1 MDALLKK
8 LSSKVWL
15 VALIALLAS
24 AVTVYKPLA
33 APTTGNY
40 YAVGYDYP
48 TGTYHYCALR
58 VYANF
63 QNGSLKEVSEFSYVS
78 DLMFLEKQDPLTR
91 VNYNTVSGSYS
102 GVGSSMITYSGRVYV
117 TFK

>member
-1 MDALLKK
+1 MNALLKK

-15 VALIALLAS
+15 VALIALLVS
-24 AVTVYKPLA
+24 TVTVYKPLA

-63 QNGSLKEVSEFSYVS
+63 QNGVIKEITDHSYVS
-78 DLMFLEKQDPLTR
+78 DLMFMNNSDPQKVYPT
-91 VNYNTVSGSYS
+91 SAKGSYS
-102 GVGSSMITYSGRVYV
+102 GVGSAMITYSGNIYV
-117 TFK
+117 NFK

>member
-1 MDALLKK
+1 MNALLKK

-15 VALIALLAS
+15 VALIALLVS

-63 QNGSLKEVSEFSYVS
+63 QNGVIKEITDHSYVS
-78 DLMFLEKQDPLTR
+78 DLIFKQTSEPQR
-91 VNYNTVSGSYS
+91 VLPTSAKGSYS
-102 GVGSSMITYSGRVYV
+102 GVGSSMITYSGIVYV
-117 TFK
+117 NFN

>member
-58 VYANF
+58 VWADF
-63 QNGSLKEVSEFSYVS
+63 KNGSLVDVSNHSYVS
-78 DLMFLEKQDPLTR
+78 DLLSLDGQKPLTR
-91 VNYNTVSGSYS
+91 VNYNTVSGSYT
-102 GVGSSMITYSGRVYV
+102 GIGSSMITYSGRVYV